1 MCCGPAF
8 DCLSER
14 QTAADIRHCMELAKR
29 YFRGDQTDSPPIIE
43 ILCDGTATV
52 VRELPFR

>member
-1 MCCGPAF
+1 MCCGPTF

-29 YFRGDQTDSPPIIE
+29 YFRGDQTDSPSHHQNP
-43 ILCDGTATV
+43 V
-52 VRELPFR
+52 